1 MKAIVPALIVIL
13 LLSSCKDQTAHS
25 DHNSKEPTETAVV
38 SITPLQGTWELV
50 GYYNYVDNKVT
61 DSFQTSEG
69 YRQVKM
75 YTKSKVMW
83 SKYVPSDSSEWFGY
97 GSYKVEG
104 DELVEVLEYGSE
116 MMSKI
121 IEEKKEFKHELIIS
135 GDSFSQIEIDDDG
148 NRLYAENY
156 RRIE

>member
-1 MKAIVPALIVIL
+1 MKSVFAL
-13 LLSSCKDQTAHS
+13 LLISFMLISCKSEPSESTDKPIEQTP
-25 DHNSKEPTETAVV
+25 K
-38 SITPLQGTWELV
+38 SITKQSLEGAWELV

-75 YTKSKVMW
+75 YTNSKVMW

-97 GSYKVEG
+97 GRYKVDG
-104 DELVEVLEYGSE
+104 TELIEVLEYGSE
-116 MMSKI
+116 MMRKI
-121 IEEKKEFKHELIIS
+121 IEEKEEFKHELILN
-135 GDSFSQIEIDDDG
+135 GDTFSQIEIDNDG

-156 RRIE
+156 KRIE